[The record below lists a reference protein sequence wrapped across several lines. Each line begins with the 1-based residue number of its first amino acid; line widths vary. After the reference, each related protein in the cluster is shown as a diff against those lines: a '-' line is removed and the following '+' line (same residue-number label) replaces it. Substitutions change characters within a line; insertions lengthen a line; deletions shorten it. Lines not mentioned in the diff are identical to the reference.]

1 MPRDAAFAPTFSHP
15 ASDTPVVRAL
25 NSQARQT
32 FETDGLPTSRDEE
45 WRFTPVSRVLATAFT
60 PADAARAELDGH
72 GIDEAVRLVLVNG
85 RPDLEA
91 SDLVDLP
98 AGVTVMPLEQ
108 AVADHEALVE
118 ARLGQLATAEDHAF
132 VALNTA
138 QELRGAFVHI
148 AASTEIERPI
158 HLVNLTAGVE
168 AVTYPRTLVV
178 VEQDARVTLV
188 EGFAGTGDTLS
199 CPVTE
204 IFVGPNANVKH
215 VRLQE
220 EDRRAHHLGAVGT
233 RLERDANYA
242 LTSVFMGGDVS
253 RVDLFVDLVGPGAH
267 AALDGLTLGRER
279 QHGTHQVRLRHLVP
293 DCTSEQRFRSV
304 VADRSHAVFTG
315 RIVVA
320 QDAQKTDAIQ
330 SSRALLLSDTAV
342 ATNNPQLEI
351 YADDVKCTHGSTVGE
366 LDAEALFYM
375 RTRGLSRE
383 AAEALLTIAFAA
395 EVLEAIPVESIRT
408 RLETELGHRLGGER
422 TFEEV

>member
-1 MPRDAAFAPTFSHP
+1 
-15 ASDTPVVRAL
+15 
-25 NSQARQT
+25 
-32 FETDGLPTSRDEE
+32 
-45 WRFTPVSRVLATAFT
+45 
-60 PADAARAELDGH
+60 
-72 GIDEAVRLVLVNG
+72 
-85 RPDLEA
+85 
-91 SDLVDLP
+91 
-98 AGVTVMPLEQ
+98 
-108 AVADHEALVE
+108 
-118 ARLGQLATAEDHAF
+118 
-132 VALNTA
+132 
-138 QELRGAFVHI
+138 
-148 AASTEIERPI
+148 
-158 HLVNLTAGVE
+158 
-168 AVTYPRTLVV
+168 VV